1 MNPKVIIFSAPS
13 GSGKTTI
20 VKELLNNKSLNLSFS
35 ISACTRPPRGNEVDG
50 KDYYFL
56 TVEEF
61 KKKISE
67 GEFLEWEEVYPGSFY
82 GSLKSEV
89 ERLTKLGK
97 NVLFDVDVRGGLNIK
112 KYYGDNALAIFI
124 KAPSIEELQRRLVNR
139 SMDSKDV
146 IKTRIEKAKYEL
158 EFADKFDKIIINDNL
173 STAIKEAENAV
184 KEFIRKQII

>member
-1 MNPKVIIFSAPS
+1 
-13 GSGKTTI
+13 
-20 VKELLNNKSLNLSFS
+20 
-35 ISACTRPPRGNEVDG
+35 
-50 KDYYFL
+50 
-56 TVEEF
+56 
-61 KKKISE
+61 
-67 GEFLEWEEVYPGSFY
+67 
-82 GSLKSEV
+82 
-89 ERLTKLGK
+89 
-97 NVLFDVDVRGGLNIK
+97 VDVRGGLNIK

>member
-35 ISACTRPPRGNEVDG
+35 ISACTRPPRENEVDG